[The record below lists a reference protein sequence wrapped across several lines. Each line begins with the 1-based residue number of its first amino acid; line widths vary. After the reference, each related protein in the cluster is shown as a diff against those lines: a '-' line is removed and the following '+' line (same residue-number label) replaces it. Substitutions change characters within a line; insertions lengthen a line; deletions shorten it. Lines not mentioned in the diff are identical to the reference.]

1 MHTGVIIHSKSEAI
15 AAINGMPEK
24 CFTDGV
30 LMDVPKA
37 RRRSQAMKLK
47 QIRVN
52 LPADL
57 QKRFAAQI
65 NRHVELLGKELGWT
79 IMCMVLEFASNERL
93 KALGE
98 HEGYDD
104 TGK

>member
-1 MHTGVIIHSKSEAI
+1 MITHSRDEAI
-15 AAINGMPEK
+15 AAIRAMPEK
-24 CFTDGV
+24 CFTDGL

-37 RRRSQAMKLK
+37 RRRSQAMRLK
-47 QIRVN
+47 QIRVS

-79 IMCMVLEFASNERL
+79 VMCMILEFATDKRL
-93 KALGE
+93 RALGE

-104 TGK
+104 TGR